1 MVSVPEQSPR
11 RYIQTTVNLMVPV
24 NTNRY
29 SIHDRAEV
37 ARIVEV
43 IIRDLGDGNEVAT
56 AAMVGTSQPT
66 LNRLRRAA
74 LDSIAHATAIALEQA
89 AKRVGEADAFTT
101 AVISPA
107 ALRLYRNGYKPW
119 CVERVSRFEERSLG
133 IHPDVA
139 REGVRQLWHLA
150 HAEFPEQF
158 TRLAAAMAK
167 RRVDETRER
176 IAVIR
181 ILEPLLESP
190 ASGGI
195 ERRWTELS
203 ARERRDF
210 IDAGI
215 KRELIMLNRE
225 PALVVAKQLAR

>member
-1 MVSVPEQSPR
+1 MVSVPEHSPR
-11 RYIQTTVNLMVPV
+11 RYIQTTTKYMVPV
-24 NTNRY
+24 NTTRY

-37 ARIVEV
+37 ARVVEV
-43 IIRDLGDGNEVAT
+43 IVREVGRGNEVAT
-56 AAMVGTSQPT
+56 AANVGISQPT
-66 LNRLRRAA
+66 LNRLRRSA
-74 LDSIAHATAIALEQA
+74 LDSIAHATAIALEHA
-89 AKRVGEADAFTT
+89 AKQVGETDAFTT

-119 CVERVSRFEERSLG
+119 CVERVSRFEERTLG

-139 REGVRQLWHLA
+139 REGIRQLWHLA

-158 TRLAAAMAK
+158 KRLAAAMAK

-195 ERRWTELS
+195 ERRWTDLS
-203 ARERRDF
+203 PRERRDF

-225 PALVVAKQLAR
+225 PALVIAKRLAE